1 MGGRNQNTQPLRSGC
16 ADEDDPPTPPL
27 VPAPFV
33 EPAIEELD
41 AGFPTVDEPRLNSP
55 PSLTDFSALGVFA
68 DGVAAPSAAS
78 NGFPP
83 ALGVLAEPKDA
94 NAPEP
99 RPKAVDAP
107 GDTRP
112 PPGVV
117 IELKGLLLLSC
128 DELSPPN
135 RLAKEA
141 LLRAEGE
148 DSLGG
153 LLPDVD
159 RESLLELEVHV
170 SQYPSLSLWRKS
182 QWRTHTCCGDSII
195 HPWRSWWR
203 VIVEEQESI

>member
-16 ADEDDPPTPPL
+16 ADEDDTPL

-33 EPAIEELD
+33 EPAREELD

-55 PSLTDFSALGVFA
+55 PSLADFSALGVFA

-107 GDTRP
+107 GDARP

-117 IELKGLLLLSC
+117 TALKGLLLLSC

-148 DSLGG
+148 EDSFVG

-159 RESLLELEVHV
+159 RESLLELKMHV
-170 SQYPSLSLWRKS
+170 SQYLHCHCGPKS
-182 QWRTHTCCGDSII
+182 KANGADILVAAT
-195 HPWRSWWR
+195 P
-203 VIVEEQESI
+203 